1 MVDAQHM
8 STSTKILRAIEPIIY
23 AKRWLT
29 MGILLALTVFF
40 AVVASTIKP
49 DAGFDKS
56 IPLEHPYM
64 QVLKQ
69 YQADFGGANNVLV
82 ALIQKPGKGE
92 IYNESFLASLKQ
104 ATDEVFFLPGV
115 DRSRVSS
122 LFTPDVRYVE
132 VVEGGFKGG
141 NVIPAEYAPTQEMF
155 GLVKGNTQ
163 KGGHVGRFTTKDQ
176 TGAMIFSELL
186 EVDPVTGEKLDYAA
200 VAEILEDKVRGRFM
214 SPKKYLY
221 KLNTD
226 VCQTP
231 DVVVAPQATADAPAP
246 AKPVETCVK
255 AGTQVWERFGQ
266 PSGLAALVD
275 KGKPITY
282 KFKPEGE
289 DNELLFKIKKS
300 QMTFETVDN
309 PQYNP
314 DVDVHILG
322 FAKVV
327 GDIIEELIPV
337 VGFFLL
343 TLVMT
348 QLLLWAYLG
357 SFKLALL
364 PLICSITAVIW
375 EFGLLKLFGKGLDP
389 FAILVPFLILSIS
402 VSHGVQ
408 YCNAWVG
415 EISQNG
421 RNSFDASVETWRRLA
436 IYGTMAIMT
445 GVVGFALIGLI
456 PIDII
461 REMALNACLGMFAIV
476 ITNKIMMPIWL
487 TWIDVG
493 DPVEFAKK
501 QESRDAIF
509 DPLWKLLSHMV
520 LLRPA
525 IIAIL
530 IAGLLLGWGLWKGKE
545 LQVGDSQAGV
555 PELLPDSRY
564 NKDTAAVTA
573 NFSIGTDVMKVI
585 AETDPEACVKYA
597 VMEQIDR
604 FGWRMD
610 NTEGVQSTIS
620 LPWAARQ
627 VNMAFSEAAPKFKVL
642 PQNQFTMVQAITPIP
657 TSSGLLNSNCS
668 AMAIFIFTKDHKAS
682 TLERIVNE
690 VGRFNTENDAE
701 FYETNTDVN
710 AEYCGTK
717 ADARREVGT
726 ARVSLQKYTEKLK
739 KNNPGIGDEAI
750 NGDKGIQKGIAD
762 IDAAKEKLTAL
773 NKACPVHFALA
784 SAQVGVMAATNE
796 EVHRLE
802 KPILYIVYAGIIVCV
817 FLSFFEWQSI
827 VAIMLP
833 LALVSWMAY
842 AVMAVL
848 GIGLKTATLP
858 VVALAAGVGVDY
870 GIYIYATFADAL
882 AAGYKRQA
890 AYFKTLKL
898 TGKAVAFTGLTL
910 SLGVATWLWSGLQF
924 QRDMGKLLVF
934 MFTANMFGALLLLP
948 AIASFILKPKELKP
962 GEEPVFKPRH

>member
-1 MVDAQHM
+1 MGDAQQM

-29 MGILLALTVFF
+29 MGILLVLTAFF
-40 AVVASTIKP
+40 AVVASSIKP

-82 ALIQKPGKGE
+82 AMIQKEGKGE
-92 IYNESFLASLKQ
+92 IYNANFLASLKQ

-141 NVIPAEYAPTQEMF
+141 NVIPAEYAPTPEMF

-186 EVDPVTGEKLDYAA
+186 EVDPVTGQKLDYAA
-200 VAEILEDKVRGRFM
+200 VAQILEDKVRGRFM
-214 SPKKYLY
+214 SPKKYIY
-221 KLNTD
+221 KLTTD
-226 VCQTP
+226 VGP
-231 DVVVAPQATADAPAP
+231 L
-246 AKPVETCVK
+246 K
-255 AGTQVWERFGQ
+255 AGTPVWERFGQ
-266 PSGLAALVD
+266 PTGLAAVVD
-275 KGKPITY
+275 KGRKIVY
-282 KFKPEGE
+282 KYKPEGD
-289 DNELLFKIKKS
+289 DNTQEIVVKMS
-300 QMTFETVDN
+300 QMSYETVDN

-364 PLICSITAVIW
+364 PLVCSITAVIW

-501 QESRDAIF
+501 QEQRDAIF
-509 DPLWKLLSHMV
+509 DPLWKLLSNMV
-520 LLRPA
+520 LMRPA

-530 IAGLLLGWGLWKGKE
+530 ISGLLLGWGLWKGKE

-573 NFSIGTDVMKVI
+573 NFAIGTDVMKVI
-585 AETDPEACVKYA
+585 AETDPEACVKYS

-620 LPWAARQ
+620 LPWAAKQ
-627 VNMAFSEAAPKFKVL
+627 VNAAFSEAAPKFKVL

-668 AMAIFIFTKDHKAS
+668 AMAVFIFTKDHKAV

-690 VGRFNTENDAE
+690 VGRFNQENNAE
-701 FYETNTDVN
+701 FYETNTEVN
-710 AEYCGTK
+710 PKYCAEK
-717 ADARREVGT
+717 ADARRSVGT
-726 ARVSLQKYTEKLK
+726 ARVSLQKYTERLK
-739 KNNPGIGDEAI
+739 KKNPGIGDEAI
-750 NGDKGIQKGIAD
+750 GNDAQVKALGVE
-762 IDAAKEKLTAL
+762 IDAAKEKLAAMD
-773 NKACPVHFALA
+773 KPCPVNFALA

-882 AAGYKRQA
+882 AAGYQRQA

-948 AIASFILKPKELKP
+948 AIASFILKPKELAP

>member
-1 MVDAQHM
+1 M
-8 STSTKILRAIEPIIY
+8 SDSGSLTKSQKILRAIEPLIY
-23 AKRWLT
+23 ARRWLT
-29 MGILLALTVFF
+29 MGILLVLTAFF
-40 AVVASTIKP
+40 AVVASTMKP
-49 DAGFDKS
+49 DAGYDKS
-56 IPLEHPYM
+56 IPLEHKYM
-64 QVLKQ
+64 KVLKQ
-69 YQADFGGANNVLV
+69 YQAEFGSANNVLV
-82 ALIQKPGKGE
+82 ALIQKEGKGE
-92 IYNESFLASLKQ
+92 IYNEAFLASLKS

-141 NVIPAEYAPTQEMF
+141 NVIPAEYQPNDEMYA
-155 GLVKGNTQ
+155 LVKGNVN
-163 KGGHVGRFTTKDQ
+163 KGGHVGRYTTNDQ
-176 TGAMIFSELL
+176 RGAMIYSELL
-186 EVDPVTGEKLDYAA
+186 EVDPVSGEKLDYGS
-200 VAEILEDKVRGRFM
+200 VARILEDKVRGRFM
-214 SPKKYLY
+214 SPKKYIY
-221 KLNTD
+221 KLSSDFGPLTAG
-226 VCQTP
+226 T
-231 DVVVAPQATADAPAP
+231 VVGERFVLPQGFLNKLLDRGYKFYPKYQPTSDDAPEIVTVGINQTT
-246 AKPVETCVK
+246 VE
-255 AGTQVWERFGQ
+255 E
-266 PSGLAALVD
+266 
-275 KGKPITY
+275 I
-282 KFKPEGE
+282 
-289 DNELLFKIKKS
+289 
-300 QMTFETVDN
+300 DN

-314 DVDVHILG
+314 DLNVHILG

-327 GDIIEELIPV
+327 GDIIEELVPV

-343 TLVMT
+343 TLVLT

-364 PLICSITAVIW
+364 PLVCSSTAVIW

-408 YCNAWVG
+408 YCNAWVS
-415 EISQNG
+415 EISMNK

-461 REMALNACLGMFAIV
+461 REMSLNACLGMAAILV
-476 ITNKIMMPIWL
+476 TNKVMMPIWL
-487 TWIDVG
+487 TWVDIGDVE
-493 DPVEFAKK
+493 VFAAK
-501 QESRDAIF
+501 QEKRDAIF
-509 DPLWKLLSHMV
+509 DPLWRLLSNMTNPK
-520 LLRPA
+520 PA
-525 IIAIL
+525 IVAIA
-530 IAGLLLGWGLWKGKE
+530 IAGLLLGWSLWKGQE

-564 NKDTAAVTA
+564 NNDTAAVQA
-573 NFSIGTDVMKVI
+573 NFAIGTDIIKVI
-585 AETDPEACVKYA
+585 AETEPEACVKHQ

-627 VNMAFSEAAPKFKVL
+627 VNLAFSEASPKYKVL
-642 PQNQFTMVQAITPIP
+642 PRNQYTMVQAITPIP
-657 TSSGLLNSNCS
+657 TSSGLLSANCS
-668 AMAIFIFTKDHKAS
+668 AMAVFVFTRDHKAS
-682 TLERIVNE
+682 TLHRLVEE
-690 VGRFNTENDAE
+690 VGRFNEENSAE
-701 FYETNTDVN
+701 FYDVHKDVD
-710 AEYCGTK
+710 AAYC
-717 ADARREVGT
+717 ADKLQARRDLG
-726 ARVSLQKYTEKLK
+726 AAKVSLQRYVEKLK
-739 KNNPGIGDEAI
+739 KSNRGIGDEAVAADE
-750 NGDKGIQKGIAD
+750 GVKELEAGIASAD
-762 IDAAKEKLTAL
+762 EKH
-773 NKACPVHFALA
+773 KSFDKICPVNFALA
-784 SAQVGVMAATNE
+784 SGQVGVMAATNE

-802 KPILYIVYAGIIVCV
+802 KPILYIVYFGIAICV

-848 GIGLKTATLP
+848 GIGMKTATLP

-882 AAGYKRQA
+882 AGGFRYKD
-890 AYFKTLKL
+890 AYFKTLKM

-910 SLGVATWLWSGLQF
+910 AFGVATWFWSGLQF
-924 QRDMGKLLVF
+924 QRDMGKLLMF
-934 MFTANMFGALLLLP
+934 MFVANMFGALLLLP
-948 AIASFILKPKELKP
+948 AIAIFLLKPKELAP

>member
-1 MVDAQHM
+1 MGDAQHM

-23 AKRWLT
+23 AKPRLT
-29 MGILLALTVFF
+29 MTILVLLTIFF
-40 AVVASTIKP
+40 GYIASGIKP
-49 DAGFDKS
+49 DAGYDKS
-56 IPLEHPYM
+56 IPLKHPYM

-82 ALIQKPGKGE
+82 ALIQKEGKGE
-92 IYNESFLASLKQ
+92 IYNEAFLASLKQ

-122 LFTPDVRYVE
+122 LFTPDVRFVE

-141 NVIPAEYAPTQEMF
+141 NVIPAEYAPTPEMF

-214 SPKKYLY
+214 SPKKYIY

-226 VCQTP
+226 LGP
-231 DVVVAPQATADAPAP
+231 L
-246 AKPVETCVK
+246 K

-266 PSGLAALVD
+266 PTGLAALVD

-289 DNELLFKIKKS
+289 DNEQVIKIKKS
-300 QMTFETVDN
+300 QMTFETIDN

-314 DVDVHILG
+314 DVNIHILG

-327 GDIIEELIPV
+327 GDIIEELVPV

-343 TLVMT
+343 TLIMT
-348 QLLLWAYLG
+348 QLLLWGYLG

-364 PLICSITAVIW
+364 PLVSSITAVVW

-408 YCNAWVG
+408 YCNSWVG
-415 EISQNG
+415 EIANNG

-436 IYGTMAIMT
+436 IYGTMAIIT

-476 ITNKIMMPIWL
+476 ITNKIMMPIML

-493 DPVEFAKK
+493 DPKVFKEK
-501 QESRDAIF
+501 QEQRDSVL
-509 DPLWKLLSHMV
+509 DPLWKLLSNMV
-520 LLRPA
+520 LVKPA
-525 IIAIL
+525 ITAIL
-530 IAGLLLGWGLWKGKE
+530 IAGLLLGWSLWKGKE

-564 NKDTAAVTA
+564 NNDTAAVTA

-610 NTEGVQSTIS
+610 NTEGIQSTIS

-668 AMAIFIFTKDHKAS
+668 AMAVFIFTKDHKAS
-682 TLERIVNE
+682 TLERIVEE
-690 VGRFNTENDAE
+690 VGKFNVENAAE
-701 FYETNTDVN
+701 FYETNTEVN
-710 AEYCGTK
+710 PEYCAGK
-717 ADARREVGT
+717 ADARRDVGN

-739 KNNPGIGDEAI
+739 KKNPGIGDEAI
-750 NGDKGIQKGIAD
+750 NNDEGFKKNNAD
-762 IDAAKEKLTAL
+762 IDSAKTKLAALDKP
-773 NKACPVHFALA
+773 CPVNFALA

-802 KPILYIVYAGIIVCV
+802 KPILYIVYAGIILCV
-817 FLSFFEWQSI
+817 YLSFFEWQSI

-848 GIGLKTATLP
+848 GIGMKTATLP

-882 AAGYKRQA
+882 AAGFKPKA
-890 AYFKTLKL
+890 AYNKTLKL

-910 SLGVATWLWSGLQF
+910 SFGVLTWLWSGLQF

-934 MFTANMFGALLLLP
+934 MFMANMFGALLLLP
-948 AIASFILKPKELKP
+948 AIASFILKPKELAP

>member
-1 MVDAQHM
+1 MGDAQHM
-8 STSTKILRAIEPIIY
+8 STSTKILRAIEPLIY

-29 MGILLALTVFF
+29 MGILLVLTAFF
-40 AVVASTIKP
+40 AYVASGIKP
-49 DAGFDKS
+49 DAGYDKS
-56 IPLEHPYM
+56 IPLDHPYM

-92 IYNESFLASLKQ
+92 IYNEAFLASLKQ

-122 LFTPDVRYVE
+122 LFTPDVRFVE

-141 NVIPAEYAPTQEMF
+141 NVIPAEYAPTPEMF
-155 GLVKGNTQ
+155 QLVKGNTQ

-186 EVDPVTGEKLDYAA
+186 EIDPVTGEKLDYAA
-200 VAEILEDKVRGRFM
+200 VAEILEDKVRGRFV
-214 SPKKYLY
+214 SPKKYVY

-226 VCQTP
+226 VGP
-231 DVVVAPQATADAPAP
+231 L
-246 AKPVETCVK
+246 K

-266 PSGLAALVD
+266 PTGLAALVD
-275 KGKPITY
+275 KGKPIVFKY
-282 KFKPEGE
+282 KAEGE
-289 DNELLFKIKKS
+289 DIVQDIVIKKS
-300 QMTFETVDN
+300 QMSYETIDN

-364 PLICSITAVIW
+364 PLVCSLTAVVW

-415 EISQNG
+415 EISQNR

-436 IYGTMAIMT
+436 IYGTMAILT

-493 DPVEFAKK
+493 DPVEFARK
-501 QESRDAIF
+501 QEQRDAIF
-509 DPLWKLLSHMV
+509 DPLWKLLSNMV
-520 LLRPA
+520 LMKPA

-530 IAGLLLGWGLWKGKE
+530 ISGLLLGWSLWKGKE

-564 NKDTAAVTA
+564 NNDTAAVTA
-573 NFSIGTDVMKVI
+573 NFAIGTDVMKVI
-585 AETDPEACVKYA
+585 AETDPEACVKHS

-610 NTEGVQSTIS
+610 NTEGIQSTIS

-668 AMAIFIFTKDHKAS
+668 AMAVFIFTKDHKAS
-682 TLERIVNE
+682 TLERIVHE
-690 VGRFNTENDAE
+690 VGKFNTENSAE
-701 FYETNTDVN
+701 FYETNTDVDAKYC
-710 AEYCGTK
+710 AEK
-717 ADARREVGT
+717 ADARREVGN
-726 ARVSLQKYTEKLK
+726 ARVSLQKYTEQLK
-739 KNNPGIGDEAI
+739 KKNKGIGDEAI
-750 NGDKGIQKGIAD
+750 NNDEGIKSRNAD
-762 IDAAKEKLTAL
+762 IDNAKTKLAALD
-773 NKACPVHFALA
+773 KACPVNFALA

-848 GIGLKTATLP
+848 GIGMKTATLP

-882 AAGYKRQA
+882 AAGFKRRD

-910 SLGVATWLWSGLQF
+910 SLGVLTWLWSGLQF

-934 MFTANMFGALLLLP
+934 MFVANMFGALLLLP
-948 AIASFILKPKELKP
+948 AIASFILKPKELAP

>member
-1 MVDAQHM
+1 MGDAQQM

-29 MGILLALTVFF
+29 MGILLALTAFF

-69 YQADFGGANNVLV
+69 YQADFGGANSVLV

-92 IYNESFLASLKQ
+92 IYNEQFLAALKQ

-122 LFTPDVRYVE
+122 LFTPDVRFVE

-141 NVIPAEYAPTQEMF
+141 NVIPAEYAPTPEMF

-186 EVDPVTGEKLDYAA
+186 EVDPVTGQKLDYAA
-200 VAEILEDKVRGRFM
+200 VAEILEDKVRGRFE

-226 VCQTP
+226 VGP
-231 DVVVAPQATADAPAP
+231 L
-246 AKPVETCVK
+246 K
-255 AGTQVWERFGQ
+255 AGTPVWERFGQ
-266 PSGLAALVD
+266 PTGLAALVD
-275 KGKPITY
+275 KGKPIVFKY
-282 KFKPEGE
+282 KPEGE
-289 DNELLFKIKKS
+289 DNTQDIVIKKS

-327 GDIIEELIPV
+327 GDIIAELIPV

-364 PLICSITAVIW
+364 PLVCSITAVIW

-415 EISQNG
+415 EISQNS

-493 DPVEFAKK
+493 DPKEFAKK
-501 QESRDAIF
+501 QEQRDAIF
-509 DPLWKLLSHMV
+509 DPLWKLLSNMV
-520 LLRPA
+520 LMRPA

-530 IAGLLLGWGLWKGKE
+530 ISGLLLGWGLWKGKE

-573 NFSIGTDVMKVI
+573 NFAIGTDVMKII
-585 AETDPEACVKYA
+585 AETDPEACVKYS

-668 AMAIFIFTKDHKAS
+668 AMAVFIFTKDHKAS
-682 TLERIVNE
+682 TLERIVSE
-690 VGRFNTENDAE
+690 VGRYNAENSAE
-701 FYETNTDVN
+701 FYETNTEVN

-717 ADARREVGT
+717 ADARRAVGN
-726 ARVSLQKYTEKLK
+726 ARVSLQKYTERLK

-750 NGDKGIQKGIAD
+750 NSDPGIVKGLAEIDETKAKLATLDKP
-762 IDAAKEKLTAL
+762 
-773 NKACPVHFALA
+773 CPVNFALA

-910 SLGVATWLWSGLQF
+910 SLGVATWLFSGLQF

-948 AIASFILKPKELKP
+948 AIASFILKPKELAP

>member
-1 MVDAQHM
+1 MGDAQQL
-8 STSTKILRAIEPIIY
+8 STSTKILRAIEPLIY

-29 MGILLALTVFF
+29 MGILLVLTAYF

-92 IYNESFLASLKQ
+92 IYNETFLASLKQ

-141 NVIPAEYAPTQEMF
+141 NVIPAEYAPTPEMF

-214 SPKKYLY
+214 SPKKYIY

-226 VCQTP
+226 VGP
-231 DVVVAPQATADAPAP
+231 L
-246 AKPVETCVK
+246 K
-255 AGTQVWERFGQ
+255 AGTPVWERFGQ
-266 PSGLAALVD
+266 PTGLAALVD
-275 KGKPITY
+275 KGKPIVFKY
-282 KFKPEGE
+282 KAEGE
-289 DNELLFKIKKS
+289 DNTQDIVIKKS
-300 QMTFETVDN
+300 QMSYETVDN

-314 DVDVHILG
+314 DIDVHILG

-364 PLICSITAVIW
+364 PLVCSITAVIW

-476 ITNKIMMPIWL
+476 VTNKIMMPIWL

-493 DPVEFAKK
+493 DPKEFARK
-501 QESRDAIF
+501 QEQRDAIF
-509 DPLWKLLSHMV
+509 DPLWKLLSNMV
-520 LLRPA
+520 LVKPA
-525 IIAIL
+525 VIAIL
-530 IAGLLLGWGLWKGKE
+530 ISGLLLGWSLWKGKE

-573 NFSIGTDVMKVI
+573 NFAIGTDVLKVI
-585 AETDPEACVKYA
+585 AETDPEACVKYS

-657 TSSGLLNSNCS
+657 TSSGLLNANCS
-668 AMAIFIFTKDHKAS
+668 AMAIFVFTKDHKAS

-690 VGRFNTENDAE
+690 VNKFNDENDAE

-710 AEYCGTK
+710 PEYCAGK
-717 ADARREVGT
+717 ADARRAVGVS
-726 ARVSLQKYTEKLK
+726 RVALQKYTEKLK

-750 NGDKGIQKGIAD
+750 NNDEGIKSLLSE
-762 IDAAKEKLTAL
+762 IDSNKEKLAAL
-773 NKACPVHFALA
+773 DKACPVHFALA

-802 KPILYIVYAGIIVCV
+802 KPILYIVYAGIIICV

-848 GIGLKTATLP
+848 GIGMKTATLP

-882 AAGYKRQA
+882 AAGYQRQA

-910 SLGVATWLWSGLQF
+910 SLGVLTWLWSGLQF

-934 MFTANMFGALLLLP
+934 MFMANMFGALLLLP
-948 AIASFILKPKELKP
+948 AIASFILKPKELAP